1 MSDIPT
7 VFINHGHWSICV
19 DFAIRSSSYSNRPS
33 QTELEALSMPPDTTL
48 TLRVPEKVPLLSH
61 RPTPIPTMFPNG
73 IIGDTFT
80 VPERIRIRSRHMHA
94 VYDIRVHGS
103 PHSTPEL
110 SAPPTAHTIRGPR
123 PIRPLPAIPQGAA
136 IRPEI
141 SHFRRA
147 SEEHTEHLLDSGS
160 IVKKE
165 IELGQPPDEGKVV
178 TAPTQSPHPPGRVN
192 SGRSTPT
199 PWIRDSGGW
208 NGSVTTKM
216 VSEQESVGAGAQRVS
231 TDIAGSRAV
240 RTSKKVYPWYTV
252 TRGFEVGVFSDWH
265 EVHELVDRC
274 PSNNYLGHADIASV
288 TAYFERAKAK
298 GEVEIVDRAL
308 WTQLGA
314 SRSAKVKARSWKPA
328 LGKKMGGAMPED

>member
-1 MSDIPT
+1 MSDCF
-7 VFINHGHWSICV
+7 VEV
-19 DFAIRSSSYSNRPS
+19 DLHQLRDPVLIVQQQIVSDRARGTQHATGYYIDSARS
-33 QTELEALSMPPDTTL
+33 
-48 TLRVPEKVPLLSH
+48 PEKVPLLSH

-73 IIGDTFT
+73 INGVHVQLAGHFHGARANTNQITAYA
-80 VPERIRIRSRHMHA
+80 RSPRL
-94 VYDIRVHGS
+94 
-103 PHSTPEL
+103 TPEL
-110 SAPPTAHTIRGPR
+110 SAPPTVHTIRGPR

-141 SHFRRA
+141 SHFRHA
-147 SEEHTEHLLDSGS
+147 SEEHTEHLLDSGG

-216 VSEQESVGAGAQRVS
+216 VSEQESVGAGAQRIS

-274 PSNNYLGHADIASV
+274 PSNNYLGHADIASA

-298 GEVEIVDRAL
+298 GEVEIVDRARR
-308 WTQLGA
+308 TQLGA